1 MKNFDSLYLEN
12 YMLPDYIPEEDSVPD
27 SFMIM
32 FLSYFFKNKFDNMA
46 TAVTKEFLM
55 RLEQEYP
62 SNFVYL
68 RKVINEFP
76 SLVNGM
82 NIYDDIYTAV
92 SIMTVYS
99 YPSSAMCISITD
111 ALINSLKC
119 ILDLRGVEVY
129 HDNPSVR

>member
-46 TAVTKEFLM
+46 TTVTKEFLM

-99 YPSSAMCISITD
+99 YPSNAMCISITD

>member
-76 SLVNGM
+76 SLVNGI
-82 NIYDDIYTAV
+82 NIYDDIYTAI

>member
-1 MKNFDSLYLEN
+1 MKNFDNLYLKN
-12 YMLPDYIPEEDSVPD
+12 YMLPDYIPEEDSVPE

-32 FLSYFFKNKFDNMA
+32 FLSYFFKNKFDNMV
-46 TAVTKEFLM
+46 TAVSKEFLV

-62 SNFVYL
+62 NNFVYL
-68 RKVINEFP
+68 REVIDEFP

-82 NIYDDIYTAV
+82 DIYDDIYTAV
-92 SIMTVYS
+92 SIMITYS
-99 YPSSAMCISITD
+99 YPGNAMCITITD

-129 HDNPSVR
+129 HDDPSGR

>member
-68 RKVINEFP
+68 RKLINEFP

>member
-68 RKVINEFP
+68 RKAINEFP

>member
-76 SLVNGM
+76 SLINGM

-129 HDNPSVR
+129 HDNPSIR

>member
-1 MKNFDSLYLEN
+1 MKNFDNLYLEK
-12 YMLPDYIPEEDSVPD
+12 YMLPDYIPEEDSVPE

-32 FLSYFFKNKFDNMA
+32 FLSYFFKDKFNNMA
-46 TAVTKEFLM
+46 TAMFKEFLV

-62 SNFVYL
+62 NNFVYL
-68 RKVINEFP
+68 RKVIDEFP
-76 SLVNGM
+76 SVVNGM

-92 SIMTVYS
+92 SIMTAYS
-99 YPSSAMCISITD
+99 YPSNAMCIAITD

-129 HDNPSVR
+129 HDDPSSR

>member
-46 TAVTKEFLM
+46 TTVTKEFLM

-68 RKVINEFP
+68 RKVIDEFP

-82 NIYDDIYTAV
+82 NIYDDIYTVV

-119 ILDLRGVEVY
+119 ILDLQGVEVY

>member
-46 TAVTKEFLM
+46 TTVTKEFLM

-119 ILDLRGVEVY
+119 ILDLQGVEVY

>member
-1 MKNFDSLYLEN
+1 MKNFDNLYLEK
-12 YMLPDYIPEEDSVPD
+12 YMLPDYIPEEDSDPE

-46 TAVTKEFLM
+46 TAMFKEFLV

-62 SNFVYL
+62 NNFVYL
-68 RKVINEFP
+68 RKVIDEFP
-76 SLVNGM
+76 SVVNGM

-92 SIMTVYS
+92 SIMTAYS
-99 YPSSAMCISITD
+99 YPSNAMCIAITD

-129 HDNPSVR
+129 HDDPSSR

>member
-1 MKNFDSLYLEN
+1 MKNFDNLYLEK
-12 YMLPDYIPEEDSVPD
+12 YMLPDYIPEEDSVPE

-32 FLSYFFKNKFDNMA
+32 FLSYFFRDKFNNMA
-46 TAVTKEFLM
+46 TAMFKEFLV

-68 RKVINEFP
+68 RKVIDEFP
-76 SLVNGM
+76 SVVNGM
-82 NIYDDIYTAV
+82 DIYSDIYTAV
-92 SIMTVYS
+92 SIMTAYS
-99 YPSSAMCISITD
+99 YQSNPMCIAITD

-129 HDNPSVR
+129 HDDPSSR

>member
-1 MKNFDSLYLEN
+1 MKNFDNLYLEK
-12 YMLPDYIPEEDSVPD
+12 YMLPDYIPEEDSVPE

-32 FLSYFFKNKFDNMA
+32 FLSYFFRDKFNNMA
-46 TAVTKEFLM
+46 TAMFKEFLV

-68 RKVINEFP
+68 RKVIDEFP
-76 SLVNGM
+76 SVVNGM
-82 NIYDDIYTAV
+82 DIYNDIYTAV
-92 SIMTVYS
+92 SIMTAYS
-99 YPSSAMCISITD
+99 YPSNAMCIAIAD

-129 HDNPSVR
+129 HDDPSSR

>member
-1 MKNFDSLYLEN
+1 MKNFDSLYLEK

-46 TAVTKEFLM
+46 TAVTKEFLI

-68 RKVINEFP
+68 RKIINEFP

-82 NIYDDIYTAV
+82 NIYDDIYTAI

-99 YPSSAMCISITD
+99 YPSNAMCISITD

-119 ILDLRGVEVY
+119 ILDLQGVEVY

>member
-1 MKNFDSLYLEN
+1 MKNFDSLYLEK

-32 FLSYFFKNKFDNMA
+32 FLSYFFKSKFDNIV
-46 TAVTKEFLM
+46 TAMLEDFLM
-55 RLEQEYP
+55 HLEQEYP

-99 YPSSAMCISITD
+99 YPSNAMCISITD

>member
-99 YPSSAMCISITD
+99 YPSSAMCINITD

>member
-1 MKNFDSLYLEN
+1 MKNFDSLYLEK

>member
-76 SLVNGM
+76 GLVNGM

-99 YPSSAMCISITD
+99 YSSSAMCISITD

>member
-119 ILDLRGVEVY
+119 ILDLQGVEVY

>member
-82 NIYDDIYTAV
+82 NIYNDIYTAV

-99 YPSSAMCISITD
+99 YPSNAMCISITD

>member
-82 NIYDDIYTAV
+82 NIYDDIYTAI

-99 YPSSAMCISITD
+99 YPSSAMCISVTD

>member
-1 MKNFDSLYLEN
+1 MKNFDSLYLEK

-46 TAVTKEFLM
+46 TAVTKEFLI

-68 RKVINEFP
+68 RKIINEFP

>member
-32 FLSYFFKNKFDNMA
+32 FLSYFFKNKFDNVA
-46 TAVTKEFLM
+46 TTVTKEFLM

-68 RKVINEFP
+68 RKVTDEFP

-119 ILDLRGVEVY
+119 ILDLQGVEVY

>member
-32 FLSYFFKNKFDNMA
+32 FLSYFFKNKFDNMT
-46 TAVTKEFLM
+46 TAVSKEFLM

-111 ALINSLKC
+111 ALINNLKC

>member
-99 YPSSAMCISITD
+99 YPSSAMCISVTD